1 MHSRNDLYRLVDS
14 LPESEVQAA
23 RRFLEY
29 LRDSRDP
36 VLTALLSAPDDDEPE
51 TDEERASVSKA
62 RQDIQAG
69 RIVSP
74 KTIWNEIS

>member
-1 MHSRNDLYRLVDS
+1 MHTRNDLYRLIDS

-36 VLTALLSAPDDDEPE
+36 VLMALLSAPDDDEPE
-51 TDEERASVSKA
+51 TDEERESVSEA

-69 RIVSP
+69 RSVSP
-74 KTIWNEIS
+74 KTIWNEMS

>member
-1 MHSRNDLYRLVDS
+1 MHARNDLYRLIDS
-14 LPESEVQAA
+14 LPESEIQAA

-36 VLTALLSAPDDDEPE
+36 VLTALLSAPEDDEPE
-51 TDEERASVSKA
+51 TDEERASVSEA

-69 RIVSP
+69 RVVSP
-74 KTIWNEIS
+74 KTIWNDIS